1 MTQGTAG
8 RRPRHSAAPQCR
20 LVQHWLG
27 RQLAIAAT
35 VLAFAL
41 AAMPTLAGPGGLS
54 GSAGGF
60 GRTVRQVL
68 KPQGSETTV
77 ASPAAS
83 VTATM
88 PSAGAGTLLSA
99 LDENGSSPVAE
110 LTEQPSPEV
119 DPSPTAEPTVTPEP
133 VEAAEPTE
141 TGEPTET
148 VEPSPMPEPTETA
161 PPVREVARDNHGA
174 AVSEAAR
181 AHDGE
186 GNHGEAVREVARDNH
201 GRAVSEAAKEKTAT
215 DEGKPVSEVAR
226 DNHGASVREA
236 AGGGTGEERR
246 AGRGPQR

>member
-20 LVQHWLG
+20 LVQQWLG
-27 RQLAIAAT
+27 RRLAIAAT

-41 AAMPTLAGPGGLS
+41 AAMPALAGPGGLS

-68 KPQGSETTV
+68 MPQGSETTV

-148 VEPSPMPEPTETA
+148 VEPSPMPEPTGTA

>member
-8 RRPRHSAAPQCR
+8 RRPRHSAAPQCW
-20 LVQHWLG
+20 LVQQWLG
-27 RQLAIAAT
+27 RRLAIAAT

-41 AAMPTLAGPGGLS
+41 AASPALAGTGGLS
-54 GSAGGF
+54 GSAEGF
-60 GRTVRQVL
+60 GRTVREVL
-68 KPQGSETTV
+68 MPQGSETTV

-161 PPVREVARDNHGA
+161 PPVREVARDNHG
-174 AVSEAAR
+174 
-181 AHDGE
+181 
-186 GNHGEAVREVARDNH
+186 
-201 GRAVSEAAKEKTAT
+201 RAVSEAAQEKTAT
-215 DEGKPVSEVAR
+215 DEGNPVSGGAR
-226 DNHGASVREA
+226 DNHSASVREA
-236 AGGGTGEERR
+236 AGGGTNEGRR

>member
-1 MTQGTAG
+1 M
-8 RRPRHSAAPQCR
+8 
-20 LVQHWLG
+20 
-27 RQLAIAAT
+27 
-35 VLAFAL
+35 
-41 AAMPTLAGPGGLS
+41 
-54 GSAGGF
+54 
-60 GRTVRQVL
+60 
-68 KPQGSETTV
+68 PQGSETTV

-148 VEPSPMPEPTETA
+148 VEPSPTTEPTGTT
-161 PPVREVARDNHGA
+161 PRVREVARDNHGA
-174 AVSEAAR
+174 AVSEVAR

-201 GRAVSEAAKEKTAT
+201 GRAVSEVAQEKTAT
-215 DEGKPVSEVAR
+215 DEGKPVSGVAR

-236 AGGGTGEERR
+236 AGGGTGEGRR